1 MGAARATSGFVEAVA
16 HLADVGDAMRA
27 LLVQRAEDV
36 AGWTEGSPERAEPSL
51 AVDVIEAY
59 EAKR

>member
-1 MGAARATSGFVEAVA
+1 MSRQSDVGVCRGIA

-27 LLVQRAEDV
+27 LLVQRAV
-36 AGWTEGSPERAEPSL
+36 VLAGWTEGSPERAEPTS